1 MNTLVSKESEVTH
14 WCKSET
20 NKADKGQISTVKK
33 TLYSMYS
40 AVANWG
46 QNIKKK

>member
-1 MNTLVSKESEVTH
+1 MNALVSKESEVTH

-33 TLYSMYS
+33 TLYSMYL
-40 AVANWG
+40 ADTNWG
-46 QNIKKK
+46 HNTKIK

>member
-1 MNTLVSKESEVTH
+1 MNALVSKESEVTH

-20 NKADKGQISTVKK
+20 NKADKGQISTAKK
-33 TLYSMYS
+33 TLYSMYL

-46 QNIKKK
+46 QNIKIK